1 MSNSETTNH
10 PPDPEAE
17 PAVAYRRADLSAGG
31 TAGSHTPIP
40 GSGAGRELAP
50 AVTPLI
56 IGFTL
61 LLIVI
66 SVLGYLSVRQVDDV
80 AYRVVD
86 LEHVHAARAN
96 LLLQLRLALTRL
108 DHEARARQ
116 DADAGRGLKP
126 PFDLPLRTARET
138 MNKLLPSLERPPLSE
153 DPKWSQFRRDLESYV
168 ATTEDAR
175 RYSLEGFTKFHVVD
189 TELNELFSRSTI
201 EQTEVMQQSEAI
213 QQKAVHSIRLWS
225 VIALLVGFVVATGT
239 IWEVQRRFKQLR
251 RSADEVRRE
260 RSFSTQMLEGM
271 VSAVV
276 AIDQHNRI
284 RSANRSFFD
293 IFPGASIGA
302 FVHEKFAPED
312 AMKML
317 EEATVSQAQ
326 DAGYRG
332 RYVCRIDAPG
342 VEKSFDVYSSPLAIE
357 GDQGQIVTLVDVT
370 EAAEAERVM
379 RRNESLAAV
388 GQATTQVAHEIK
400 NPLGSIRLGV
410 SMLRDSVR
418 GDKDALRTIDLVER
432 GVSHLNKLV
441 IDVTEFSRQKSLTR
455 SPVELD
461 DLINRSLELVAER
474 IQDKATPVGKAFS
487 AKALRGSWDA
497 DQLVQVFV
505 NVIANAVDASPKEGP
520 IIIETQLVTAM
531 MPGSAPGG
539 SAGTA
544 RVIISDQGGGMDQAT
559 KDRVFEPFFSTKARG
574 TGLGLAIVKQI
585 IEQHG
590 GKISA
595 ESEAGK
601 GSWFTIDLPL

>member
-1 MSNSETTNH
+1 M
-10 PPDPEAE
+10 
-17 PAVAYRRADLSAGG
+17 
-31 TAGSHTPIP
+31 
-40 GSGAGRELAP
+40 
-50 AVTPLI
+50 
-56 IGFTL
+56 
-61 LLIVI
+61 
-66 SVLGYLSVRQVDDV
+66 LGYLSVRRVEDV
-80 AYRVVD
+80 AFRVVD
-86 LEHVHAARAN
+86 LEQVHAARAS
-96 LLLQLRLALTRL
+96 LILQLRLALTRL

-116 DADAGRGLKP
+116 DAEAGRGLKP
-126 PFDLPLRTARET
+126 PFDLPLRTARER
-138 MNKLLPSLERPPLSE
+138 MNELLPSLGRPPISQ
-153 DPKWSQFRRDLESYV
+153 DSKWSEFRRDLESYV

-175 RYSLEGFTKFHVVD
+175 RYSLEGFTKFHVAD
-189 TELNELFSRSTI
+189 TELNELSRRSTI
-201 EQTEVMQQSEAI
+201 EQTEVVERREAI
-213 QQKAVHSIRLWS
+213 QQQAVRSIRLWS

-276 AIDQHNRI
+276 AIDQHNRL

-302 FVHEKFAPED
+302 FVHERFAPDD

-317 EEATVSQAQ
+317 EVATASQAQ
-326 DAGYRG
+326 EAGYRG
-332 RYVCRIDAPG
+332 RYVCGGEAPG
-342 VEKSFDVYSSPLAIE
+342 LEKSFDVYSAPLAIDEDE
-357 GDQGQIVTLVDVT
+357 GQLVTLVDVT

-441 IDVTEFSRQKSLTR
+441 IDVTEFSRQKPLAR

-474 IQDKATPVGKAFS
+474 IRDKATPVEKVFS
-487 AKALRGSWDA
+487 TRALRGSWDA

-505 NVIANAVDASPKEGP
+505 NIIANAVDASPKEGP
-520 IIIETQLVTAM
+520 IVIETQLVTAT
-531 MPGSAPGG
+531 MPGSAPGRSG
-539 SAGTA
+539 GTA
-544 RVIISDQGGGMDQAT
+544 RVVISDRGSGMDQAT
-559 KDRVFEPFFSTKARG
+559 KDHIFEPFFSTKARG
-574 TGLGLAIVKQI
+574 AGLGLAIVKQI
-585 IEQHG
+585 IERHG
-590 GKISA
+590 GKISV

-601 GSWFTIDLPL
+601 GSRFTIDLPL

>member
-1 MSNSETTNH
+1 MSSNETTNH
-10 PPDPEAE
+10 PHEPEDE
-17 PAVAYRRADLSAGG
+17 TQVVYRRADLAGVPG
-31 TAGSHTPIP
+31 GSSGQTP
-40 GSGAGRELAP
+40 GGRELAP

-66 SVLGYLSVRQVDDV
+66 SVLGYLSMRRVDDV
-80 AYRVVD
+80 GFQVLD

-116 DADAGRGLKP
+116 DAETGRGLKP
-126 PFDLPLRTARET
+126 PFDFPLRTARET
-138 MNKLLPSLERPPLSE
+138 MNKVLPQLERPPLSQ

-168 ATTEDAR
+168 ASTQDAR
-175 RYSLEGFTKFHVVD
+175 RYSLEGFTKFHIVD
-189 TELNELFSRSTI
+189 TELNELFSLSTI
-201 EQTEVMQQSEAI
+201 EQTDVFQKSEAI
-213 QQKAVHSIRLWS
+213 QQQAVRSIRLWS
-225 VIALLVGFVVATGT
+225 VIALLIGFVVAAGT

-302 FVHEKFAPED
+302 FVHEKFAPDD

-317 EEATVSQAQ
+317 EVAAASQAQ
-326 DAGYRG
+326 EAGYRG
-332 RYVCRIDAPG
+332 RYVCGVDASG
-342 VEKSFDVYSSPLAIE
+342 VEKSFDVYSSPLAIDDDE
-357 GDQGQIVTLVDVT
+357 GQLVTLVDVT
-370 EAAEAERVM
+370 EAVEAEREV

-410 SMLRDSVR
+410 SMLRDSVS

-432 GVSHLNKLV
+432 GVTHLNKLV
-441 IDVTEFSRQKSLTR
+441 IDVTEFSREKPLAR
-455 SPVELD
+455 ANVELD

-474 IQDKATPVGKAFS
+474 IQDKGTPVEKAFS
-487 AKALRGSWDA
+487 ARTLRGFWDA

-520 IIIETQLVTAM
+520 IIIETQMVTETT
-531 MPGSAPGG
+531 PGSG
-539 SAGTA
+539 SAETA
-544 RVIISDQGGGMDQAT
+544 RVLISDQGNGMDQAT
-559 KDRVFEPFFSTKARG
+559 RERIFEPFFSTKARG

-585 IEQHG
+585 IERHG

-601 GSWFTIDLPL
+601 GSRFTIDLPL